1 MNFHSQKPTGS
12 IKTLYYLA
20 AKNNIITNK
29 KDLITKY
36 GISDSVVCGIGRN
49 SYFTGTDQK
58 TGSEYGKELWD

>member
-1 MNFHSQKPTGS
+1 MPPGGTP
-12 IKTLYYLA
+12 IYWLYGYVPLE
-20 AKNNIITNK
+20 N
-29 KDLITKY
+29 

>member
-1 MNFHSQKPTGS
+1 MLVWTV
-12 IKTLYYLA
+12 
-20 AKNNIITNK
+20 KNAMKN
-29 KDLITKY
+29 